1 MTKVR
6 FTFDIPFDCRFAS
19 DTMEKKRSIEKRF
32 SYLDKRPLVVESDPI
47 NGRKQIGILDDPNP
61 VLELDEE
68 NFVYHITCQGKLCNA
83 GPFDHLTQAE
93 DIEFVK
99 ERTDNDLLSS
109 VEFRLEE

>member
-6 FTFDIPFDCRFAS
+6 FTFDIPFNCRFAS
-19 DTMEKKRSIEKRF
+19 DTIEKKRSIE
-32 SYLDKRPLVVESDPI
+32 KRPLVVESDPI

-68 NFVYHITCQGKLCNA
+68 NFVYHITCQGKLYNA
-83 GPFDHLTQAE
+83 EPFDHLTQAE

-99 ERTDNDLLSS
+99 ERTDTDLLSS